1 MITGRRNGG
10 PLENE
15 ADYFY
20 LSPICGQPVDMQ
32 DLSQVMWHDRPVHYR
47 LEIDGRPSLGIASA
61 IPERLLI

>member
-1 MITGRRNGG
+1 MTKLSDQGPMITGRRNGG

-47 LEIDGRPSLGIASA
+47 LEIDGRHH
-61 IPERLLI
+61 

>member
-47 LEIDGRPSLGIASA
+47 LEIDGRHH
-61 IPERLLI
+61 